1 MAQSQERQREIK
13 VVSASGQISLGKA
26 FAGETVLVERLEDG
40 QWLVTPVHVTPKHL
54 AWANTP
60 EMDARLARFEQR
72 LEGRTLDE
80 PDLGALEGLTP
91 SKTRARK

>member
-26 FAGETVLVERLEDG
+26 FAGETVMVERLEDG
-40 QWLVTPVHVTPKHL
+40 QWLVTPVQVTPKHL

-60 EMDARLARFEQR
+60 EMNARLARFEER
-72 LEGRTLDE
+72 LKERTLHE
-80 PDLGALEGLTP
+80 PDLDALEGLTP
-91 SKTRARK
+91 TKVRSRK